1 MARKEFKYR
10 GMNLDDLL
18 GLTSEELANVLPSRA
33 RRSMIRMDESHKKLL
48 SKIRENKKSGKKIR
62 THLRDTVIL
71 PEMVGL
77 TISVYNGKEYT
88 DVPVTLPMVGHFLG
102 EFSITRGR
110 VSHSGP
116 GIGATRS
123 TKHVSVR

>member
-18 GLTSEELANVLPSRA
+18 GLTSEELTNVLPSRA
-33 RRSMIRMDESHKKLL
+33 RRSMIRMDEAHKRLL
-48 SKIRENKKSGKKIR
+48 SKIREKKKAGKKIK
-62 THLRDTVIL
+62 THLRDAIIL
-71 PEMVGL
+71 PEMVGS

-88 DVPVTLPMVGHFLG
+88 DVAITLPMVGHFLG
-102 EFSITRGR
+102 EFSITRSR